1 MNFGNRKQRNL
12 YNLCNIYTTVPLQ
25 TNSRENTMIS
35 TLHCD
40 TLLSFIPTSHLMPP
54 LWPGLAY
61 LTGTFFFYNKYLSRD
76 DNYRRRFYLEG
87 TSEVQ
92 LARGISAG
100 VHTRALCC
108 RCLKV
113 CSMLTCTI
121 SVSIFFA
128 LSDCSSPLI

>member
-1 MNFGNRKQRNL
+1 MKSGNRRQGNL
-12 YNLCNIYTTVPLQ
+12 YNLCSIYTTVPLQ
-25 TNSRENTMIS
+25 TNNRETAMIS
-35 TLHCD
+35 TLYCD
-40 TLLSFIPTSHLMPP
+40 TLQFIPTSHLIPP

-61 LTGTFFFYNKYLSRD
+61 FTGSVFFSNKYLSRD
-76 DNYRRRFYLEG
+76 DNYRGRFYFKE

-100 VHTRALCC
+100 VHTRALRC

-121 SVSIFFA
+121 SASIFFA
-128 LSDCSSPLI
+128 LSDWSSPLI